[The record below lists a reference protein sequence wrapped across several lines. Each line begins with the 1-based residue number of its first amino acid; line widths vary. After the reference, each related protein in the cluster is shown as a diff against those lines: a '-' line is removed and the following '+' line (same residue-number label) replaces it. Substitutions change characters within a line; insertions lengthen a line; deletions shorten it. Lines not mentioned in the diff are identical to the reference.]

1 MNTTTE
7 RKMVYTRPRK
17 TIALHWFNAA
27 CWLVLTV
34 SGMGIIRGDMRF
46 MPYGYA
52 EWMQNA
58 FGGQF
63 NLIVS
68 HSVLGLIWSG
78 VLVLFTALSWR
89 EVTWPFLKNVLSITP
104 GRIIADAW
112 SMAIDISHL
121 FGLFKNVKL
130 PPAGRYNGAQRLL
143 GTMILASGALIMLTG
158 TVMFF
163 LFIFTGL
170 MVSGAVFQWSLV
182 AHGFFVGLVWIGLV
196 AHIYYSVIEMPQ
208 VLQGMKNGYL
218 DPEFVKHHNPK
229 WYEELKEQ
237 GKV

>member
-1 MNTTTE
+1 
-7 RKMVYTRPRK
+7 
-17 TIALHWFNAA
+17 
-27 CWLVLTV
+27 
-34 SGMGIIRGDMRF
+34 
-46 MPYGYA
+46 
-52 EWMQNA
+52 
-58 FGGQF
+58 
-63 NLIVS
+63 
-68 HSVLGLIWSG
+68 
-78 VLVLFTALSWR
+78 
-89 EVTWPFLKNVLSITP
+89 LSITP
-104 GRIIADAW
+104 RRVINDAW

-143 GTMILASGALIMLTG
+143 GTMILASGAMIMLTG
-158 TVMFF
+158 TVMFI